1 MEVPYNL
8 GAYVRVLKL
17 ASTPDW
23 EEFSQVSLV
32 AGAGILLVGLMGFL
46 IFLVMSV
53 LTGTVG

>member
-1 MEVPYNL
+1 MEVPYNIA
-8 GAYVRVLKL
+8 AYVRVLKL

-32 AGAGILLVGLMGFL
+32 AGAGILLVGLVGFL